1 MAKNIVFI
9 GFMGTGKSTI
19 GMRVAERLK
28 KTFVDMDREIE
39 SLNGMSVA
47 EIFRRYGEIR
57 FRSEESLM
65 AKKLARQKDLVIA
78 TGGGTVLNSE
88 NVAVLKENGILVCLD
103 ADPADIQVRVNRKKG
118 SRPLLKREASLADIE
133 ELLQAREPFYACADI
148 RVTTTGKSMN
158 EIVDVIIASLKM
170 MGYTSNSSARVGPAS
185 GGITE

>member
-28 KTFVDMDREIE
+28 KTFIDMDREIE
-39 SLNGMSVA
+39 TLNGMSVA
-47 EIFRRYGEIR
+47 EIFRHYGEIR
-57 FRSEESLM
+57 FRSEENLM

-78 TGGGTVLNSE
+78 TGGGTVLNRE

-103 ADPADIQVRVNRKKG
+103 ADPSDIQARVNRKKG
-118 SRPLLKREASLADIE
+118 SRPLLKKESSLADIE

-158 EIVDVIIASLKM
+158 EIVDVIIDRLKA
-170 MGYTSNSSARVGPAS
+170 MGYPPGNSASAGPAS
-185 GGITE
+185 GGMTE